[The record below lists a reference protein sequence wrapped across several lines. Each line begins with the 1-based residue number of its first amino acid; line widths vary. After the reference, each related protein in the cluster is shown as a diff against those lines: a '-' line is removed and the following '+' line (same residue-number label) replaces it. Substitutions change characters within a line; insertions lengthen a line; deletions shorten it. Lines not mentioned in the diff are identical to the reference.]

1 MGAKDFIKT
10 LLRVNPDERPTA
22 QDAQSHPWLMS
33 FADSRHD
40 NRGTSNL
47 LSDNVVEALVT
58 FKSYDNMRKLICE
71 IISFTLMPDQIKNLR
86 KEFEKADEEGSG
98 EISLDGLKKILKN
111 R

>member
-1 MGAKDFIKT
+1 
-10 LLRVNPDERPTA
+10 
-22 QDAQSHPWLMS
+22 
-33 FADSRHD
+33 
-40 NRGTSNL
+40 
-47 LSDNVVEALVT
+47 
-58 FKSYDNMRKLICE
+58 MRKLICE